1 MLMYFRIFLQELLC
15 KLALRLYI
23 CSKYITIII
32 IVYRLHPGLPFS
44 LFMKCLNN
52 NVIYFSPTGGCLSKL
67 IGTFLF
73 FNFNFV
79 FFLLSTEIPKVKPL
93 SKLQGGCGS
102 GHDT

>member
-1 MLMYFRIFLQELLC
+1 MYFRIFLQELLC

-67 IGTFLF
+67 IGTFLLF
-73 FNFNFV
+73 HFNF
-79 FFLLSTEIPKVKPL
+79 FFSTINRD
-93 SKLQGGCGS
+93 SKS
-102 GHDT
+102 

>member
-52 NVIYFSPTGGCLSKL
+52 NVIYFILPLNKIKYPFTTG
-67 IGTFLF
+67 IE
-73 FNFNFV
+73 NV
-79 FFLLSTEIPKVKPL
+79 KVTAMMK
-93 SKLQGGCGS
+93 
-102 GHDT
+102 

>member
-1 MLMYFRIFLQELLC
+1 MLMHFEFSFKSYSVR
-15 KLALRLYI
+15 ALRLYI

-67 IGTFLF
+67 IGTFLSFHFKF
-73 FNFNFV
+73 FF
-79 FFLLSTEIPKVKPL
+79 ST
-93 SKLQGGCGS
+93 
-102 GHDT
+102 